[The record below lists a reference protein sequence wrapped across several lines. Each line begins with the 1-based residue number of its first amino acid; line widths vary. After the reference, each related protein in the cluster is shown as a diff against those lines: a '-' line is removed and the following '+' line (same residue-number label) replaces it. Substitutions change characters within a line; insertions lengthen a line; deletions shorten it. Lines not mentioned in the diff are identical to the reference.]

1 MNNRRLL
8 PLLFHQIS
16 ICLLGVVIFSLL
28 LGLVVVNH
36 QVSADGWNAK
46 KILYHKFNK
55 GVLEEGKRQQKPIM
69 LIIHKTWCPTCKI
82 LRKKVEESAEIEALS
97 EYFVMAHAE
106 DDDEPSDERY
116 SPNGAYSPR
125 TLFINPENGDLYP
138 IKNPVASDP
147 NAPHFYGS
155 IPEMVRGMVAAL
167 QYTSGIGHLDE
178 L

>member
-1 MNNRRLL
+1 MNNRLL
-8 PLLFHQIS
+8 
-16 ICLLGVVIFSLL
+16 SLL
-28 LGLVVVNH
+28 SLISTCLVLVLLLLLLVVDEQV
-36 QVSADGWNAK
+36 VSADGWNAK
-46 KILYHKFNK
+46 KILYNKFNK

-97 EYFVMAHAE
+97 EYFVMSHAE

-125 TLFINPENGDLYP
+125 ILFINPENGDLYP